1 MPIKPTKKELF
12 QLAKTFI
19 PNNIPLKN
27 RAKGMMTY
35 TIGIAGNEY
44 KVTYLKDHDD
54 AWYVYEI
61 VNADGSLIDD
71 PGY

>member
-35 TIGIAGNEY
+35 TIGITGNEY
-44 KVTYLKDHDD
+44 KVT
-54 AWYVYEI
+54 
-61 VNADGSLIDD
+61 
-71 PGY
+71 